1 LKNFF
6 PFFGKCKNKRKKN
19 ASLPWQLQGQVCQI
33 FATSE
38 GMLEVSMLTSSA
50 QERFLSVKI
59 DMSDSQIVSSKSFAK
74 IAQQRLITKQSEM
87 LLENN
92 FISAFTWGQ

>member
-1 LKNFF
+1 
-6 PFFGKCKNKRKKN
+6 
-19 ASLPWQLQGQVCQI
+19 
-33 FATSE
+33 
-38 GMLEVSMLTSSA
+38 MLTSSA

-59 DMSDSQIVSSKSFAK
+59 DISDSQIVSSKSFAK

-92 FISAFTWGQ
+92 LISAITWGQWYGAACVALLVTDFMNLVKHVLVMFFQEKKINR